1 MKSLMARKAPKKIET
16 KAPKSVAV
24 QTGSDATPLSWLKAA
39 YHLHT
44 FAYRDPRSAFSSATG
59 LPVLSPTAVLLGI
72 ASTLFNLGRADDAQ
86 SFLGQAHSCRVAV
99 DPPDGAIFF
108 RAFHQLRRYYSTTK
122 GRTERAGFTNINQGT
137 REYGLI
143 DGVITLY
150 VGVPMSSIDAVKLSL
165 RNRDHLGTHD
175 SLCSLVGDVEDCS
188 APEDVIYLRPEDW
201 QARIPSASG
210 LTVLTLSRFKD
221 APIHSTVGR
230 HWWMAG
236 GENTELVPFL
246 IKGRFIGTSRGKIYR
261 KQ

>member
-1 MKSLMARKAPKKIET
+1 MASTPKKEDET
-16 KAPKSVAV
+16 MGREVVDV
-24 QTGSDATPLSWLKAA
+24 QTRTGKTLPLLWVKSA

-72 ASTLFNLGRADDAQ
+72 ASTLFNLGRVDDAQ

-150 VGVPMSSIDAVKLSL
+150 VGFRSL
-165 RNRDHLGTHD
+165 PLT
-175 SLCSLVGDVEDCS
+175 
-188 APEDVIYLRPEDW
+188 RPNYHCAIE
-201 QARIPSASG
+201 I
-210 LTVLTLSRFKD
+210 
-221 APIHSTVGR
+221 I
-230 HWWMAG
+230 
-236 GENTELVPFL
+236 
-246 IKGRFIGTSRGKIYR
+246 
-261 KQ
+261 